1 MFWATIGRDMPNVTE
16 VTSHDLDLGE
26 IKCLPYCPACSKE
39 LADMVHEHLLALG
52 NKAANNI
59 FLLDSHGVLITTD
72 DLHHATCIL
81 ETVEWNAEIAYKEA
95 VFQGLGLL
103 QGYRS
108 KGVAVE
114 G

>member
-1 MFWATIGRDMPNVTE
+1 MAAAVIFAHPSSISLKLRSLIGQSSNPSAD
-16 VTSHDLDLGE
+16 
-26 IKCLPYCPACSKE
+26 PYLVSP
-39 LADMVHEHLLALG
+39 G
-52 NKAANNI
+52 
-59 FLLDSHGVLITTD
+59 ITTD